1 MGDERL
7 WQRAQPVR
15 SFDTSELHALIDDM
29 EETMHHLDGVG
40 LAAPQIGIGLRI
52 VIFGF
57 RESLRYPDADSVPYT
72 VLINPVLTP
81 LSDETEDGWEGCL
94 SVPGMRGLVP
104 RWRSL
109 RYSGVD
115 PFGKPVERSVEGFH
129 ARVVQHECDHLDG
142 ILYPMR
148 INDLRQ
154 FGFSD
159 VLFPEEAELPPE

>member
-109 RYSGVD
+109 RATTACRCGMPPTS
-115 PFGKPVERSVEGFH
+115 PSP
-129 ARVVQHECDHLDG
+129 A
-142 ILYPMR
+142 
-148 INDLRQ
+148 LRL
-154 FGFSD
+154 GTPWAASA
-159 VLFPEEAELPPE
+159 VS